1 MKAERQDGVG
11 TAPEKREYRDKM
23 PGSQCRAVIAGFR
36 YSRSSYFTYFFT
48 YFIMESVQI

>member
-23 PGSQCRAVIAGFR
+23 PGSQCRAVIAIPVFPF
-36 YSRSSYFTYFFT
+36 SYFTYLCT